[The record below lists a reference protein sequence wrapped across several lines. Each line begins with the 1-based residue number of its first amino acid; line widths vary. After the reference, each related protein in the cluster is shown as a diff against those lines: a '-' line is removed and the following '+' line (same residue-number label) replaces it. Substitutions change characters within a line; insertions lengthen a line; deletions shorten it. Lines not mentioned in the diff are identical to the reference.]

1 MYKKDQYMEKKRHI
15 KNLTHRP
22 SRAQISNFQIK
33 LQATTDIIDR
43 LLLAHRQAPWKATG
57 PTLGETAGGVGTEI
71 TTGVNIPQI

>member
-57 PTLGETAGGVGTEI
+57 PSEEI
-71 TTGVNIPQI
+71 TETETGTTGGITLPGI